1 MASVAEID
9 GLTISGGA
17 PAVPSPAAAY
27 SVRLLD
33 SAVGISSYTGAAMRV
48 RRVTGTGN
56 TGNDD
61 EADVAFDTSLTE
73 PTISL
78 DSAVSN
84 FSAGGSNATTLGQFL
99 NVGTVGGTTYT
110 DADSLAPNTAAAY
123 VDEWK
128 DQSGNANHATQG
140 TPSNQPQIHSGL
152 ASTDLILENGKPA
165 IASTISTSLT
175 MSSTISVRSLFSAQ
189 KSTLGFLMGYS
200 SGAPYH
206 ANGIFYLSAAFA
218 DSAVLNGNNYENSTL
233 KNFTNVTRSTSQ
245 VVVSMIHTGTV
256 SANQI
261 SQDRNTSNSSLSGT
275 RQELILWSDDQSSNR
290 TGIEQNINSEFLIY
304 QPTDAP
310 TSGLLA
316 TYTGAAAAYSV
327 RQLSDKAV
335 ICMRIR
341 RDMGAGNPGDD
352 DETNIG
358 FDANGD
364 LDTQAIADFCT
375 TGTGFVT
382 RWWDQSV
389 NGNHADQPVGGTGSN
404 AFQPQIYNG
413 TAVLTENGKPA
424 LDFDGTN
431 DRLTFLNSG
440 LDIGSL
446 SSCVV
451 GKFNSLNQTAG
462 MMQLSGASSN
472 KRWYS
477 PFEFSSTFRFGYTT
491 TTSINGGASDTS
503 QHLFTMMAGSTL
515 GNASAWID
523 GVFKNSTTLDSGI
536 SGSGGIGDADSTY
549 ADCRVQEVIVWGSD
563 QSTNRTGIESDID
576 TYFQIP

>member
-9 GLTISGGA
+9 GLTVPTGA

-33 SAVGISSYTGAAMRV
+33 SAVGVPTYTGAAMRI

-275 RQELILWSDDQSSNR
+275 RQELILWSDDQSDDR
-290 TGIEQNINSEFLIY
+290 TAIETNISDYYTIIIN
-304 QPTDAP
+304 PDAA
-310 TSGLLA
+310 TSGFLFDYSNA
-316 TYTGAAAAYSV
+316 TTAYSV
-327 RQLSDKAV
+327 RQLNNNAEYCMQVQRSDGERLYV
-335 ICMRIR
+335 
-341 RDMGAGNPGDD
+341 
-352 DETNIG
+352 G
-358 FDANGD
+358 FVAGD
-364 LDTQAIADFCT
+364 LDTQAIIDF
-375 TGTGFVT
+375 GGALEVGIY
-382 RWWDQSV
+382 RWFDQSG
-389 NGNHADQPVGGTGSN
+389 NQNHATLFDLNDP
-404 AFQPQIYNG
+404 PQIY
-413 TAVLTENGKPA
+413 
-424 LDFDGTN
+424 DG
-431 DRLTFLNSG
+431 
-440 LDIGSL
+440 
-446 SSCVV
+446 SSII
-451 GKFNSLNQTAG
+451 SLNGNPAIYAPATGTRMAVPSQTLTDASVLCVYE
-462 MMQLSGASSN
+462 LSTGSYPINNEAAPRYRLRFFSGRMYLYLDGA
-472 KRWYS
+472 
-477 PFEFSSTFRFGYTT
+477 T
-491 TTSINGGASDTS
+491 
-503 QHLFTMMAGSTL
+503 
-515 GNASAWID
+515 
-523 GVFKNSTTLDSGI
+523 I
-536 SGSGGIGDADSTY
+536 SGSLASAGDHQLHTFYDDGATIYWRTNGGDEYTRAFTGSTKHERIIGNLSSGMKF
-549 ADCRVQEVIVWGSD
+549 QEYILFDTNKYSD
-563 QSTNRTGIESDID
+563 RSGIESDAM
-576 TYFQIP
+576 TYFNIP

>member
-206 ANGIFYLSAAFA
+206 ANGSFYLSAAFA

-290 TGIEQNINSEFLIY
+290 TAIEQNINSEFLIY

-352 DETNIG
+352 ERQTS
-358 FDANGD
+358 A
-364 LDTQAIADFCT
+364 LMQTATLTLRPSQTSVT
-375 TGTGFVT
+375 TGTGYVT

-389 NGNHADQPVGGTGSN
+389 NGNHADQATDAS
-404 AFQPQIYNG
+404 QPQIYNG
-413 TAVLTENGKPA
+413 TAVITENGKPV
-424 LDFDGTN
+424 LDFDGN
-431 DRLTFLNSG
+431 DDY
-440 LDIGSL
+440 LD
-446 SSCVV
+446 
-451 GKFNSLNQTAG
+451 
-462 MMQLSGASSN
+462 
-472 KRWYS
+472 W
-477 PFEFSSTFRFGYTT
+477 T
-491 TTSINGGASDTS
+491 TTSTISQPFTVFTVNPLQTNGFVMDSSSTNSGFRCVLGDFGGAGYGMFAPTWIRASITPTTQSLNTAIYNTTTS
-503 QHLFTMMAGSTL
+503 ALY
-515 GNASAWID
+515 ID
-523 GVFKNSTTLDSGI
+523 GSSHVTGNVGTNGLTDSAGFVRIGNRAPSTGVGINSM
-536 SGSGGIGDADSTY
+536 
-549 ADCRVQEVIVWGSD
+549 QEFILYNSN
-563 QSTNRTGIESDID
+563 QTSNRTGIESNID

>member
-290 TGIEQNINSEFLIY
+290 TGIEENINSEYLIY

-375 TGTGFVT
+375 TGTGYVT

>member
-375 TGTGFVT
+375 TGTGYVT

>member
-206 ANGIFYLSAAFA
+206 ANGSFYLSAAFA

-233 KNFTNVTRSTSQ
+233 KNFTNVTQSTSQ

-375 TGTGFVT
+375 TGTGYVT

-389 NGNHADQPVGGTGSN
+389 NGNHADQATDAS
-404 AFQPQIYNG
+404 QPQIYNG
-413 TAVLTENGKPA
+413 TAVITENGKPV
-424 LDFDGTN
+424 LDFDGN
-431 DRLTFLNSG
+431 DDY
-440 LDIGSL
+440 LD
-446 SSCVV
+446 
-451 GKFNSLNQTAG
+451 
-462 MMQLSGASSN
+462 
-472 KRWYS
+472 W
-477 PFEFSSTFRFGYTT
+477 T
-491 TTSINGGASDTS
+491 TTSTISQPFTVFTVNPLQTNGFVMDSSSTNSGFRCVLGDFGGAGYGMFAPTWIRASITPTTQSLNTAIYNTTTS
-503 QHLFTMMAGSTL
+503 ALY
-515 GNASAWID
+515 ID
-523 GVFKNSTTLDSGI
+523 GSSHVTGNVGTNGLTDSAGFVRIGNRAPSTGVGINSM
-536 SGSGGIGDADSTY
+536 
-549 ADCRVQEVIVWGSD
+549 QEFILYNSN
-563 QSTNRTGIESDID
+563 QTSNRTGIESDID